1 MIVPLLWF
9 WSILLHFAYMALVLL
24 VISEVVVFVFSL
36 CIWPYFI
43 LAGEGCSGNKQ
54 NVRNDTKPPTESKVT
69 SHNWRRKDKNKVS
82 AHNRLPVRKTVKLPQ
97 WWCLF
102 QILES
107 LSKQTTTTIT
117 TRRTRRTR
125 KIQRAR
131 RTTKKNNKEEQHRK
145 KKTKKKNNSPDS
157 SSHHKSIESSTL
169 KVKTHKSLQQLY
181 EGHTAAARN
190 IRLASTWLTTDNIYS
205 QFFTLL
211 LRCVLLLL
219 TSCLSVIPRWN
230 IYTVNHSYIYI
241 KLQSIWRFSKM
252 GVPLNHSFYWDLP
265 L

>member
-1 MIVPLLWF
+1 MAKQTENVLRIWALPRNKISRSPRLADDLHIQGFSPTLGTMVEWMMDPGFHICTNPKITIHFEDVESTNEAETQFMIVPLLWF

-117 TRRTRRTR
+117 TRRT
-125 KIQRAR
+125 KN
-131 RTTKKNNKEEQHRK
+131 KKNTKSKKNDKEEQ
-145 KKTKKKNNSPDS
+145 
-157 SSHHKSIESSTL
+157 
-169 KVKTHKSLQQLY
+169 
-181 EGHTAAARN
+181 
-190 IRLASTWLTTDNIYS
+190 
-205 QFFTLL
+205 
-211 LRCVLLLL
+211 
-219 TSCLSVIPRWN
+219 
-230 IYTVNHSYIYI
+230 
-241 KLQSIWRFSKM
+241 
-252 GVPLNHSFYWDLP
+252 
-265 L
+265 